1 MDTKNVAEVARD
13 MYEYENT
20 REELYLAFMDGARFL
35 HARMCAVIAEASL
48 SEDGACDPGLLDWI
62 RADLAFA
69 LAEAPRW
76 ITGPH
81 KPPRTRETLAV
92 EQQRIEQ
99 HTERRNHLAH
109 AHQHANVLSDKSAK
123 DKAYATFGE
132 GWNPSRWDTLWKMF
146 EEGAIPPETPPETRR
161 HMEGTFFG
169 GISSA
174 FYDIAKAYTL
184 ACERKDAEIFR
195 LYLRDF
201 RRSLERRMQ
210 PVNPASMH

>member
-20 REELYLAFMDGARFL
+20 REELYLAFMDGARFM
-35 HARMCAVIAEASL
+35 HTRMCAVIAEASV

-62 RADLAFA
+62 RADLAFSVS
-69 LAEAPRW
+69 EAPRW
-76 ITGPH
+76 LTRPP
-81 KPPRTRETLAV
+81 KPPRTRADIPPGPV
-92 EQQRIEQ
+92 EDARQ
-99 HTERRNHLAH
+99 LH
-109 AHQHANVLSDKSAK
+109 AARSANVLSDKQA
-123 DKAYATFGE
+123 DKRHPEFGE
-132 GWNPSRWDTLWKMF
+132 GWNPSRFDALWHAF
-146 EEGAIPPETPPETRR
+146 EQRVIPEVVTPEVRR

-184 ACERKDAEIFR
+184 ACERKDAELFR

-210 PVNPASMH
+210 PANPSNMH